1 MIKVKG
7 DIIKNITEFT
17 FSEVIF
23 EEFLIEY
30 YTNILRE
37 INRRRNRKFKV
48 EIIEKL
54 LQKNLFL
61 LRRLKDPGFQRF
73 LSKEILKDIEFFK
86 IATQ

>member
-1 MIKVKG
+1 MQI
-7 DIIKNITEFT
+7 ITEFS
-17 FSEVIF
+17 FPEVIF

-37 INRRRNRKFKV
+37 IKKRGNRKFKV

-61 LRRLKDPGFQRF
+61 LRRL
-73 LSKEILKDIEFFK
+73 SDIFMGL
-86 IATQ
+86 

>member
-1 MIKVKG
+1 M
-7 DIIKNITEFT
+7 KNITEFT

-37 INRRRNRKFKV
+37 IKRRRNRKFKV

-54 LQKNLFL
+54 LQKTY
-61 LRRLKDPGFQRF
+61 
-73 LSKEILKDIEFFK
+73 FF
-86 IATQ
+86 